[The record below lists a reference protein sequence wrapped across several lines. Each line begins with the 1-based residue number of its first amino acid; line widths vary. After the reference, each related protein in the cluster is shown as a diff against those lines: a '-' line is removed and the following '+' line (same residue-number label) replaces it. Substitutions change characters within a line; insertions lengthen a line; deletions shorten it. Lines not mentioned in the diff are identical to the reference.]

1 LALILPQGIVHA
13 QDITREHDMSLS
25 PPPPGRPPASPE
37 DRPTR
42 LLDQVTWCCRRRHF
56 SSRTADAYRYWA
68 RRFILFHGRRHPS
81 ALGREHVQAFLDSLV
96 ERQSSASTHSQALN
110 ALVFLY
116 RHVLELPLEWLDEL
130 VRPKRPKRLPVVLSP
145 QDVDRVLRC
154 MHGLP
159 ALMAR
164 LIYGSGLRLRECCEL
179 RVKDLIWAQ
188 SAILARS
195 GKGGK
200 DRLTLL
206 PKQLEPAL
214 RSQVR
219 LVSREHRIRL
229 ARGTGYVPMPE
240 RLARKY
246 PGAARGLPWQFVF
259 PSSTDRWNDDTQRW
273 ERWHVSPTVLQ
284 GEFRRAVLRAKLDQ
298 HATVHT
304 LRHAFATHL
313 LRAGTDIRTL
323 QQLLGH
329 AKLDTTMIYTHVD
342 DVHASVRSPLD
353 ALALVTATATPTATE
368 STRVAPFAIPAD

>member
-1 LALILPQGIVHA
+1 MN
-13 QDITREHDMSLS
+13 TREPSTT
-25 PPPPGRPPASPE
+25 PGAASAAPFPASPD
-37 DRPTR
+37 DRPAR
-42 LLDQVTWCCRRRHF
+42 LLDQISWCCRRRHF
-56 SSRTADAYRYWA
+56 STRTAEAYRYWA

-81 ALGREHVQAFLDSLV
+81 ALGREEVQAFLDFLV
-96 ERQSSASTHSQALN
+96 ERNSSSSTHSQALN

-116 RHVLELPLEWLDEL
+116 RHVLEMPFAWLDEL

-145 QDVDRVLRC
+145 EEVGRVLVC
-154 MHGLP
+154 MTGMP

-179 RVKDLIWAQ
+179 RVKDILWAQ
-188 SAILARS
+188 TAILVRT

-206 PKQLEPAL
+206 PKQLIPAL
-214 RSQVR
+214 RLQVR
-219 LVSREHRIRL
+219 QVTNQHRARV
-229 ARGTGYVPMPE
+229 ARGAGHVPMPE
-240 RLARKY
+240 RLAKKY

-259 PSSTDRWNDDTQRW
+259 ATGTDRWNDGTQRW
-273 ERWHVSPTVLQ
+273 ERWHISPTLLQ

-313 LRAGTDIRTL
+313 LRAGTDVRTL

-329 AKLDTTMIYTHVD
+329 AKLDTTMIYTHVEE
-342 DVHASVRSPLD
+342 VHSSVRSPLD
-353 ALALVTATATPTATE
+353 LMGAAFE
-368 STRVAPFAIPAD
+368 